1 MPELPEVETV
11 ARGLRP
17 AMEGR
22 RIVAVELRRKSLRY
36 PLPRDFAARLLQRAV
51 DSVGRRAKYV
61 LVGLDSGETLLI
73 HLGMTGRLTVLPASG
88 KSRNLGEFYHEEA
101 AGAGANGKHDHVVL
115 GLDDGSRIVFTDP
128 RRFGAMDIVRQGAD
142 GSHRLLKVL
151 GPEPLGNEFSS
162 AHLAARFHGK
172 KAPLKAALLDQG
184 VVAGLGNIYVCEALF
199 RSGLSPK
206 RRAGSLAKTKAGD
219 PRLDPLV
226 RNIRD
231 ILAEAIAAGGS
242 TLQDFAAADGASG
255 AYQQRFLVYDREG
268 EPCRRCRGPIKRIV
282 QSGRSTFYCPAC
294 QK

>member
-1 MPELPEVETV
+1 MAERVTIE
-11 ARGLRP
+11 ARRGWSR
-17 AMEGR
+17 AMM
-22 RIVAVELRRKSLRY
+22 
-36 PLPRDFAARLLQRAV
+36 FFW
-51 DSVGRRAKYV
+51 
-61 LVGLDSGETLLI
+61 LI
-73 HLGMTGRLTVLPASG
+73 
-88 KSRNLGEFYHEEA
+88 EA
-101 AGAGANGKHDHVVL
+101 AL
-115 GLDDGSRIVFTDP
+115 GLFFAGL
-128 RRFGAMDIVRQGAD
+128 GA
-142 GSHRLLKVL
+142 
-151 GPEPLGNEFSS
+151 EPLSDELTPQY
-162 AHLAARFHGK
+162 LAARAHAK
-172 KAPLKAALLDQG
+172 KVDLKALLMDQR

-219 PRLDPLV
+219 PRLDRLV

-282 QSGRSTFYCPAC
+282 QSGRWTFYCPAC